1 MTTLHW
7 HSASVKLF
15 LKLLDMKPYIRGLM
29 QLQWLMSAMHI
40 IHNLQPVEVGQEV
53 EDSLSV
59 FGAVEHLDVDDVIG
73 LQDLE
78 DEYWCPA
85 QDKDSHHHYQHGDN
99 LQCYQGVSPCSSI
112 YRSIIGLW
120 TTWHKN

>member
-1 MTTLHW
+1 
-7 HSASVKLF
+7 
-15 LKLLDMKPYIRGLM
+15 M
-29 QLQWLMSAMHI
+29 QLQWLMSAMKI
-40 IHNLQPVEVGQEV
+40 IHNLQPVEVCKQV

-59 FGAVEHLDVDDVIG
+59 FDAAEHLDADDVVG

-85 QDKDSHHHYQHGDN
+85 QDEDSHHHDQHGDN